1 MRKIFLILLLSVIVS
16 MSSFATDGNKKTIK
30 LDNTKIENVTVT
42 IPSTIFFYEDNTDNN
57 MMSIIAKDRIIL
69 NMIKYQIT
77 DKTLIIDLNNRNL
90 DDNFNDLQP
99 ADIQIRLPQNV
110 QLAISKNM
118 QILNRS
124 NIKKNKKSANYGK

>member
-42 IPSTIFFYEDNTDNN
+42 IPSTIFFYEDNTDN

-77 DKTLIIDLNNRNL
+77 DKTLIIDLNNRSL
-90 DDNFNDLQP
+90 DDNFNDLKP

>member
-42 IPSTIFFYEDNTDNN
+42 IPSTIIFYEDNTDN

-77 DKTLIIDLNNRNL
+77 DKTLIIDLNNRSL
-90 DDNFNDLQP
+90 DDNFNDLKP